1 MFYEVEMLPAIFRQA
16 LSILIAIS
24 MLHHVV
30 YISKNFL

>member
-1 MFYEVEMLPAIFRQA
+1 MFSELEMLPEIFRQA

-24 MLHHVV
+24 MLYHVV